1 MENLWKICGQIG
13 GKISTKI
20 SGKISTIFVY
30 LHVRNPEI
38 LFLKPYLCICVLVY
52 LFICVFVYL
61 HVRHPGIL
69 FLRSLYHYVFKN
81 IAYVRSIWNFDQRCI
96 CLLVYLCIC
105 IFVYLYV
112 CICTSD
118 NHGHYFWGPRTITF
132 SKI

>member
-1 MENLWKICGQIG
+1 MGGKISGKIG

-20 SGKISTIFVY
+20 CGKISTKIFVY
-30 LHVRNPEI
+30 LCICTSDTQKYCFWN
-38 LFLKPYLCICVLVY
+38 CICVFVY
-52 LFICVFVYL
+52 SCICVFVYL

-118 NHGHYFWGPRTITF
+118 NHGHHFWGPRTITF